1 MEYNNLSG
9 IPGGHFR
16 YIRLRNKKH
25 SAFNERGKRRMT
37 YIRLFLE
44 FCKVGLFA
52 VGGGLATIPFLSDLG
67 SRTGWFTSE
76 QLADM
81 IAVSEST
88 PGPIGVNMATYAG
101 YTAGGVPGGIIST
114 LGLVFPSLIIIL
126 IVSGFL
132 NRFRE
137 SRIVDSV
144 FYGLRAA
151 SVGLITAALLQV
163 ARIALMNPSGDSGM
177 TQMIYWPAV
186 ILAAVVFVCFSYTP
200 LKKIHPIFFI
210 AFSAVA
216 GVVLGM

>member
-1 MEYNNLSG
+1 MEYNNLPGISG
-9 IPGGHFR
+9 GNFR
-16 YIRLRNKKH
+16 YIRLRYKKH
-25 SAFNERGKRRMT
+25 SAFNERGKRRMI

-67 SRTGWFTSE
+67 NRTGWFTSG

-88 PGPIGVNMATYAG
+88 PGPIGINMATYAG

-126 IVSGFL
+126 IISGFL
-132 NRFRE
+132 NKFRE

-163 ARIALMNPSGDSGM
+163 ARIALMNPAGDNGM
-177 TQMIYWPAV
+177 IQMIYWPAV

-210 AFSAVA
+210 AFSAVV
-216 GVVLGM
+216 GVILGM

>member
-1 MEYNNLSG
+1 M
-9 IPGGHFR
+9 I
-16 YIRLRNKKH
+16 
-25 SAFNERGKRRMT
+25 
-37 YIRLFLE
+37 YIRLFFE

-67 SRTGWFTSE
+67 SRTGWFTPG

-88 PGPIGVNMATYAG
+88 PGPVGVNMATYAG
-101 YTAGGVPGGIIST
+101 YTTAGVPGGIIST

-126 IVSGFL
+126 IIAGFL

-137 SRIVDSV
+137 SRTVNAV

-151 SVGLITAALLQV
+151 SVALITAALLQV
-163 ARIALMNPSGDSGM
+163 ARIALMNHTMADGT
-177 TQMIYWPAV
+177 TQLVYWPAV

-200 LKKIHPIFFI
+200 LKKFHPIFFI
-210 AFSAVA
+210 AFSAAV
-216 GVVLGM
+216 GIFLGM

>member
-1 MEYNNLSG
+1 M
-9 IPGGHFR
+9 I
-16 YIRLRNKKH
+16 
-25 SAFNERGKRRMT
+25 
-37 YIRLFLE
+37 YIRLFFE

-67 SRTGWFTSE
+67 SRTGWFTSA

-101 YTAGGVPGGIIST
+101 YTAAGVPGGIIAT

-126 IVSGFL
+126 IIAGFL
-132 NRFRE
+132 NKFRE
-137 SRIVDSV
+137 SRIVDAV

-151 SVGLITAALLQV
+151 SAALITAALLQV
-163 ARIALMNPSGDSGM
+163 AEIALMHHEMSNGA
-177 TQMIYWPAV
+177 TQLIYWPAV

-210 AFSAVA
+210 AFSAVV